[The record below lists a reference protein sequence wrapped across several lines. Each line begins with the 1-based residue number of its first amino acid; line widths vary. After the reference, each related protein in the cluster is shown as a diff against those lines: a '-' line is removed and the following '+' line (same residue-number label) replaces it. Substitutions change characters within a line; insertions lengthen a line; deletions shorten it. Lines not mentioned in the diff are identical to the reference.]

1 MLFIIIVVLLLYY
14 YVLLYSIIFDC
25 ILLYYT
31 ITYIYIYIL
40 QYVIYICE
48 YMIDSLFFWYSI
60 VTFRFST
67 MSSTQMSNWP
77 LPLQVAW
84 QFHKGYGRREV
95 KPREVLPA
103 LQVGPDYC
111 WSAKA
116 TERQRFLPWI
126 TEDCLIG
133 AIIIIYSWL
142 WLLILNQNG
151 NEITLEYTWIQYIFR
166 YLLSDSVGC
175 VCPIQ
180 LGANL
185 FVHHCDHCPPFQD

>member
-1 MLFIIIVVLLLYY
+1 MIYNYIYYYILLHIIYIVIYCYLLLLLYY
-14 YVLLYSIIFDC
+14 YYIIMFYY
-25 ILLYYT
+25 ILLYLIIFY
-31 ITYIYIYIL
+31 YIILLHIYIL

-111 WSAKA
+111 
-116 TERQRFLPWI
+116 
-126 TEDCLIG
+126 
-133 AIIIIYSWL
+133 
-142 WLLILNQNG
+142 
-151 NEITLEYTWIQYIFR
+151 
-166 YLLSDSVGC
+166 
-175 VCPIQ
+175 
-180 LGANL
+180 
-185 FVHHCDHCPPFQD
+185 